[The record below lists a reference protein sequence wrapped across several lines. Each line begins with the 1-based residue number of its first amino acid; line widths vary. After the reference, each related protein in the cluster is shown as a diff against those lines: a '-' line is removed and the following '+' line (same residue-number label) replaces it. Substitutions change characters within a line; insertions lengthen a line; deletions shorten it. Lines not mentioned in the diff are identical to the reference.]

1 MLPNRKN
8 CIYSLDAYSGVQK
21 NRYRYDLKKNEIRAS
36 TAKCSGGSPHRE
48 RRRRDDDTSTASGFA
63 AALHRTPPPPPPAL
77 LRRLGVKE
85 PTGVGK
91 RRAALINFAIV
102 SCLIKRNQ
110 LAEPGAGA
118 LKSLTRP

>member
-1 MLPNRKN
+1 MFCL
-8 CIYSLDAYSGVQK
+8 LGT
-21 NRYRYDLKKNEIRAS
+21 S

-48 RRRRDDDTSTASGFA
+48 RRRRDDDATTPGGFS

-91 RRAALINFAIV
+91 SRAGGSVRHLLTKAQFLLLLWAEATIAG
-102 SCLIKRNQ
+102 KRN
-110 LAEPGAGA
+110 A
-118 LKSLTRP
+118 LRIRAKCLVLLISVL